1 MFFNWWSKQ
10 IKMKF
15 FIIYTLV
22 ATFVLLSCSKT
33 KEKDDF
39 LAITKCKDYRLTSQT
54 VNVCFSALIND
65 SRCPEDVVCISQ
77 GYATVELNVLIKTE
91 LHKIQL
97 TSSSDT
103 TINNVKI
110 ELQDLIPYPCV
121 NCSTHPTTKDY
132 KVKLKVTEI

>member
-1 MFFNWWSKQ
+1 
-10 IKMKF
+10 MKS

-39 LAITKCKDYRLTSQT
+39 LAITKCKDFTVNTQK
-54 VNVCFSALIND
+54 VNVCFDNVISD
-65 SRCPEDVVCISQ
+65 SRCPTGGICIWEGCGVVALKITI
-77 GYATVELNVLIKTE
+77 GAE
-91 LHKIQL
+91 LHTIQL
-97 TSSSDT
+97 STLQRGVLQFPSNDT

-110 ELQDLIPYPCV
+110 ELQDLTPYPCV

-132 KVKLKVTEI
+132 KVKLKVTEM